1 MKKRFG
7 KQFLCYLLSVTLF
20 ASVLQVPVGALQVS
34 PQDGTKQSVE
44 NKTDSSEITSDTT
57 SVRKEEKTLD
67 FALNGGSFIEG
78 YQSPSSYPADK
89 LPDGSVISKPGYA
102 FAGWYDNKEF
112 SGEAVT
118 KIDTSYKGPLVLYAK
133 WMDPYYYVD
142 IPANVKADGSELKL
156 SGAADGLYE
165 QEVVKVSVNSE
176 NNWHLKNH
184 DALLSYQLKEKDTKL
199 IPENGVPVI
208 NLTSTK
214 KSDEKV
220 YVCEVTEDPQTAGE
234 YQDTLT
240 FEIGHESPSYT
251 INYEANGGFKD
262 DPKNPGS
269 LISFEEETLAPGTS
283 LGDLPIA
290 IKSGYTFLGWCYD
303 EGCTRYVAT
312 TDRLLCD
319 TTLYAAYTEDQ
330 AFQSHAIAAF
340 ARAIDV
346 DGASLVIQV
355 TD

>member
-262 DPKNPGS
+262 DPK
-269 LISFEEETLAPGTS
+269 IRAVSFPLKKRH
-283 LGDLPIA
+283 L
-290 IKSGYTFLGWCYD
+290 
-303 EGCTRYVAT
+303 R
-312 TDRLLCD
+312 R
-319 TTLYAAYTEDQ
+319 
-330 AFQSHAIAAF
+330 
-340 ARAIDV
+340 ARP
-346 DGASLVIQV
+346 LVICRLPSSPVIHFSAGAMTRAAPDMSQQQ
-355 TD
+355 TACCAIRHYMRLIPKIRRSSRMRSLLLRARSM